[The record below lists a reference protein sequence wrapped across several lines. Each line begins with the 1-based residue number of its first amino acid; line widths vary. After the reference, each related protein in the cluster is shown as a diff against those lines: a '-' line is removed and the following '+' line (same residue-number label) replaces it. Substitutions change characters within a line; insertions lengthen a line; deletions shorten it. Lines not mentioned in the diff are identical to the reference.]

1 MFEFVVALVALGILA
16 AAMWFAF
23 KLVYPMLRKHS
34 SDEPESARTQ
44 LIIPPDLQNPQ
55 DQTQHPRY
63 TRAKNW
69 FADCKSRVT
78 GHFNHYRTRYVK
90 LGTVLGLF
98 AVAVLATAALV
109 TTGETEKVSDDDS
122 SEEEPVEEE
131 ETATA
136 ISDECRTWQLAESDN
151 NQNRWFAN
159 GVPAIAEASTEDEA
173 HQAVNEWLQMVRQDP
188 DLLAGASLYLL
199 DQKVEQD
206 ALFNDEGCATEV
218 AVDLVNELEAVQS
231 MSAVS
236 AEEAPSDGVNSG
248 VDESGQVTQAN
259 HVGVTGDRD
268 AVKIVTPH
276 GETVWVMARCGNPVA
291 KRPPEDVP
299 EGPTDEEPPPEEEPE
314 PEPDQEQPA
323 PEPTSEPEKPCG
335 DGICGDPS
343 EGADQQPV
351 ADNDLAHTDPEEG
364 YEDPHREDTEKPGP
378 AEENSREQ
386 GDACSGDECDLD
398 QTQSGT
404 EVEDSEDGGEAPG
417 GGDESVDEPDEQSSD
432 KDQQEDAGDPNPEY
446 DGEEPSQGTNKG
458 TSNDAD
464 SEEAQTD
471 NSDDTEESGDPADDN
486 EDTNMSLPEADNQS
500 AESGDTTSTESSES
514 DDEQESS
521 DSTSSDSS
529 DEESGDSGSQDS
541 ESDSDSDS
549 DSGGATGQPVQD

>member
-44 LIIPPDLQNPQ
+44 LIIPPDPQ
-55 DQTQHPRY
+55 GPQSQTQHYPRR
-63 TRAKNW
+63 TRVR
-69 FADCKSRVT
+69 SRLTGSKDRVA
-78 GHFNHYRTRYVK
+78 GHFSRQRSRYGK
-90 LGTVLGLF
+90 LGTVLALF

-122 SEEEPVEEE
+122 SEEEPIEEE

-136 ISDECRTWQLAESDN
+136 ISDECQTWQLAESDN

-173 HQAVNEWLQMVRQDP
+173 HQAVNEWLKKVRQDP

-248 VDESGQVTQAN
+248 VDENGQVTQAN

-276 GETVWVMARCGNPVA
+276 GETIWVMARCGNPVA
-291 KRPPEDVP
+291 KKPPEEVP
-299 EGPTDEEPPPEEEPE
+299 EGPTDQPE
-314 PEPDQEQPA
+314 PEPTPT
-323 PEPTSEPEKPCG
+323 PVPTPTPTPTSEPKCEG
-335 DGICGDPS
+335 DGVCGTPDS
-343 EGADQQPV
+343 GAEQQPV
-351 ADNDLAHTDPEEG
+351 ADNDPGHTGPTDGYDDPN
-364 YEDPHREDTEKPGP
+364 REDTSEPGP
-378 AEENSREQ
+378 AEDNSREQ
-386 GDACSGDECDLD
+386 EEARQDIESGEKDEYD
-398 QTQSGT
+398 QTESGV
-404 EVEDSEDGGEAPG
+404 EVPDSDDGGEAPG
-417 GGDESVDEPDEQSSD
+417 GGDESADAPSEQED
-432 KDQQEDAGDPNPEY
+432 KDQQDGAGGDNPQN
-446 DGEEPSQGTNKG
+446 DGEEPSSGTDEG

-471 NSDDTEESGDPADDN
+471 NSDDTEESGDPADDDN
-486 EDTNMSLPEADNQS
+486 EDTNMSLPSSDGSDSTA
-500 AESGDTTSTESSES
+500 STESSES
-514 DDEQESS
+514 DDGQESS
-521 DSTSSDSS
+521 DSSSSDSS
-529 DEESGDSGSQDS
+529 DTDDSESQDS
-541 ESDSDSDS
+541 STD
-549 DSGGATGQPVQD
+549 DSGGAAGQPVQG